1 MKNLKIYFLF
11 FILFSMYLNA
21 LSMVE
26 VSEEKSIS
34 LLEHSDLYLDDK
46 NLSKDE
52 LLEKKYLLP
61 YLKSTINNAQSKSTV
76 WIHIKLHNTSNSTI
90 ERSLI
95 LTSPSLE
102 FISLYRGDSNFPE
115 KNGISVDANHATID
129 YSYNITIPAHSSKEY
144 FISVASSHKSFLFQL
159 MVEEYEYFRDK
170 DILKQAPRILMLGLL
185 LGLMIYAF
193 LLAFYS
199 RDISYFYYASYLF
212 FSLFHQITFLGL
224 TQIYFPHWFVLF
236 DMKLII
242 VKLGLALLFATLF
255 AITFLKIK
263 PKSYLYKFY
272 SFFILLS
279 FVIIFFIKTISIV
292 LIIGVIFVF
301 FNFTTAIILY
311 RKGQKQA
318 RLFIFG
324 FGVVSVAY
332 LMVILDAFGFTS
344 FIKHFPNILMYAFT
358 IEVLLLSLAF
368 ADRYKILQE
377 LKEQS
382 DKNREEIIKNE
393 VTLKTEQLNRAVK
406 TKSLLLKEVHHR
418 VKNNL
423 QIILSMIRLQ
433 SDKISEVD
441 IKKKFLNLENR
452 INAIAK
458 TYNMLIVDE
467 NLDDIDMEEYIESL
481 LLDIED
487 SMMLYSDKDIELE
500 SHIEASLPLGKAV
513 YIGIIINELVTNAYK
528 YAFDKDIGKI
538 SVELYQK
545 DKTYRLIIT
554 DNGKGFIYNEN
565 HNSLGLKLIHSLVLE
580 QLKGNIEMETHP
592 SSKYIITFQL

>member
-46 NLSKDE
+46 NLTKDV
-52 LLEKKYLLP
+52 LTKGKYLKP
-61 YLKSTINNAQSKSTV
+61 YHKKNVNVGQSKSTV
-76 WIHIKLHNTSNSTI
+76 WIHFKLKNDSNQSI
-90 ERSLI
+90 QKVLV
-95 LTSPSLE
+95 LNSPSLE
-102 FISLYRGDSNFPE
+102 YIALYRE
-115 KNGISVDANHATID
+115 KSQIPTLNGIQHKGKHSTIY
-129 YSYNITIPAHSSKEY
+129 YSYPINLLPHTTKEY
-144 FISVASSHKSFLFQL
+144 YLEILSEHTSFYFNLTIQK
-159 MVEEYEYFRDK
+159 YETFRDN
-170 DILKQAPRILMLGLL
+170 DILKQAPRILMLGILF
-185 LGLMIYAF
+185 GLMIYAF

-199 RDISYFYYASYLF
+199 RDRSYFYYGTYL
-212 FSLFHQITFLGL
+212 LFTLWHQGTFLGL
-224 TQIYFPHWFVLF
+224 TQIYLPHWFVLF
-236 DMKLII
+236 DMKLLI
-242 VKLGLALLFATLF
+242 VKLGLVLVSSIFFVLS
-255 AITFLKIK
+255 FLKIDS
-263 PKSYLYKFY
+263 KSWLYKFY
-272 SFFILLS
+272 IMFLLLALYIIV
-279 FVIIFFIKTISIV
+279 FVENLSVV
-292 LIIGVIFVF
+292 LIIGVVF
-301 FNFTTAIILY
+301 ILFNFISGIIIY
-311 RKGQKQA
+311 RSGQKQA
-318 RLFIFG
+318 RLFIVG

-332 LMVILDAFGFTS
+332 MIIISDSFGFS
-344 FIKHFPNILMYAFT
+344 NFLDYVPNILMWAVT
-358 IEVLLLSLAF
+358 IEVLVLSLAF

-487 SMMLYSDKDIELE
+487 SMILYSNKPIELE

-592 SSKYIITFQL
+592 SSKYTITFQL